1 MSQLATWFT
10 PSLSA
15 ISRSKGRSV
24 TAAAAY
30 RACVRIKDERLGETH
45 DYRKKKGHLF
55 TKLFGADDMHQLWN
69 AAEKSEV
76 RKNSTVGKELML
88 PLPADWSLNEQ
99 VLYCSDIAQHLQ
111 TTYGV
116 AVQVD
121 IHDKHNNKNTHAH
134 ILFTTRAVLNGKF
147 GSKTRELDDQKTGE
161 VSRLREAVCDI
172 TNRHAKANGSDWF
185 AYAKKFKDIDEH
197 HIPMEHIYR
206 SDTDGARKN
215 KHDRNAS
222 ILVFRQARELIASLE
237 ARIAI
242 EEAMK
247 TSNVD
252 THAAA
257 STPDNSLVAM
267 TKPLPAFNLL
277 ADIAQQAE
285 WTKVNIEKID
295 LQTIDITTTLPQALE
310 ERDAKTFTPP
320 RIKSV
325 PPVAVSP
332 AWIPVGEQIIPPVS
346 AASLLMAAQHNKLTR
361 RRPGM
366 NSGPCITPGD
376 NYVHTFDRPT

>member
-1 MSQLATWFT
+1 MSQLTTWFT

-45 DYRKKKGHLF
+45 DYRRKKGHLF

-69 AAEKSEV
+69 TAEKSEV
-76 RKNSTVGKELML
+76 RHNSTVGRELL
-88 PLPADWSLNEQ
+88 VPICANWSLNQQE
-99 VLYCSDIAQHLQ
+99 LYCCDIAQYLR

-134 ILFTTRAVLNGKF
+134 ILFTTRTVENGIF
-147 GSKTRELDDQKTGE
+147 GKKTRVLDDLKTGE
-161 VSRLREAVCDI
+161 VAKLREAVCDI

-361 RRPGM
+361 RRQGM
-366 NSGPCITPGD
+366 NSGLCITPGD
-376 NYVHTFDRPT
+376 NYVQNTI

>member
-15 ISRSKGRSV
+15 ISRSNGRSV

-45 DYRKKKGHLF
+45 DYRRKKGHLF

-69 AAEKSEV
+69 TAEKSEV
-76 RKNSTVGKELML
+76 RHNSTVGRELL
-88 PLPADWSLNEQ
+88 VPICANWSLNQQE
-99 VLYCSDIAQHLQ
+99 LYCCDIAQYLR

-134 ILFTTRAVLNGKF
+134 ILFTTRTVENGIF
-147 GSKTRELDDQKTGE
+147 GKKTRVLDDLKTGE
-161 VSRLREAVCDI
+161 VAKLREAVCDI

-237 ARIAI
+237 ARITI
-242 EEAMK
+242 EEAMM

-257 STPDNSLVAM
+257 STPDNSLVAK
-267 TKPLPAFNLL
+267 TKPLPAFHLL

-285 WTKVNIEKID
+285 RTKAPIEKVDSQIV
-295 LQTIDITTTLPQALE
+295 DITTTLTQALA
-310 ERDAKTFTPP
+310 ERDSKTLAPY
-320 RIKSV
+320 RIKSTSS
-325 PPVAVSP
+325 VAVSP
-332 AWIPVGEQIIPPVS
+332 AWIPAGEQIIPPVS

-361 RRPGM
+361 RRQGM
-366 NSGPCITPGD
+366 NSGLCITPGD
-376 NYVHTFDRPT
+376 NYVQNTI